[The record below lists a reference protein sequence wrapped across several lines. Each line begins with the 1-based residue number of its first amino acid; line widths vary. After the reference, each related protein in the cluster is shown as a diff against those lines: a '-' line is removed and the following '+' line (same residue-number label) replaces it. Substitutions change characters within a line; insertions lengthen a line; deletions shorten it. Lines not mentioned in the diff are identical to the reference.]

1 MGVNLRAVY
10 WGLSMNI
17 WDGAIGGCVE
27 CVLCVSVYEGGGD
40 GVLVCACERER
51 GRAV

>member
-1 MGVNLRAVY
+1 
-10 WGLSMNI
+10 MNI
-17 WDGAIGGCVE
+17 WDGAMGDVWS
-27 CVLCVSVYEGGGD
+27 VLCVSVYEGGGD